1 MQNDY
6 PRDEEGFYDW
16 EPVNFYDAPSVV
28 ITQIMDGEGSLGR
41 AVRTFLQQEG
51 LSPKERDSFVQR
63 IKKSVGGDENKL
75 VGTTVDILLNPFV
88 LFMLAVSPVGIKQFL
103 RSKGQMMG
111 GLSEMGKL
119 GRKTVEGFRAL
130 HLMGSISMNDHAAT
144 SLAVSHMENRF
155 RKIIDRMHSVVGE
168 ARGKM
173 IENVQKVV
181 GRDITDL
188 DPTRYRGD
196 TAKKIGMLNRMLA
209 LSEAGLFADDVGG
222 LIQRRGVTRVATT
235 VDERGVTAN
244 RILPLPSKKGEAVRE
259 FAVGSTFVDKETG
272 LTHTVTSEPLALT
285 NLENYKKA
293 KELLKT
299 KNISWITTEDVSP
312 DVDARMPF
320 TRDEAFAR
328 LAEEGFDRGVIE
340 RYAQAI
346 RRQNQFLAGKNFGK
360 TNADY
365 EPVLKA
371 DGTFDVDPDKVI
383 NQLISYSET
392 SGVRKQLSEAEKNA
406 LVELIGSPAEEIV
419 PEWVIG
425 GIRRGEIT
433 KTQLSN
439 LVRNLYTAQINQ
451 SGKYMPRNVA
461 DVWTLDRGS
470 ALKQE
475 PYDYTVINRGED
487 PGRDSQRVA
496 SFVQLRNT
504 DRLILNPGDL
514 QAVIDDMGPDFW
526 TSTPQRSAGA
536 AKIEDQIR
544 KTRKYINDRILTNN
558 TAATTPLD
566 FERAMRSYTQ
576 RAIGNSIYFAE
587 APPEFLV
594 KQLQEVIKSKKGPKL
609 QNEDLR
615 ERILP
620 TGVTKVMSRTL
631 SELGITPE
639 IVERVRLGDITY
651 APQPKFE
658 LAARTLRDQMNSL
671 SMELTGLSTGVKSP
685 GLSSKARLARINAL
699 ERQIAERNDALN
711 FVERYR
717 QPLASEAQQPSN
729 MSQYMRAIM
738 SRENQPTQE
747 FLDGIIIPRLFGGAQ
762 LNHAQVFGA
771 MQSARR
777 ALKAFSES
785 GVGNYLKEN
794 GGSLGRAVHGFAEE
808 LGNKPLYVRDAADFN
823 RNIASWGYST
833 HLSSPL
839 TGLYNGMQLLTWAG
853 AQLGYPQALAS
864 LGRAYKM
871 YSKYMGERIK
881 HPLRLDPSERR
892 RIWEKTIPYSNWNG
906 HDLTMVSENFLSD
919 LDSAIFASRVHSK
932 PSWLRHY
939 FMDTPLALFR
949 AFEEVNRIAVADLG
963 VNFYT
968 KMLGRAGGAVKMS
981 VDEVALN
988 IQNMQGMYNFAAQPT
1003 SKPRLLSD
1011 PRTGMGFLA
1020 NPTGGMLV
1028 QFPIRS
1034 LTNIAAS
1041 GQAFGGTRE
1050 FGFGLVGGPT
1060 VPIPAQIGDLG
1071 RVLGMGAVVYELFKN
1086 TMNVDL
1092 SPALGASTTV
1102 GLGQTVAQ
1110 GFVPIPAQILYGLTT
1125 GLVTGDREELRR
1137 QLFRTLP
1144 FGIPLSK
1151 TLGAL
1156 PAIPGG
1162 GPFGL
1167 LQSQYADWSNPNTEG
1182 NIPVYRDDGTL
1193 QSFESPL
1200 ALVLRGIGFDPR
1212 KVKSP
1217 QEATKFLL
1225 ANRAEII
1232 ELKRKYKDA
1241 VLGNNMALAQ
1251 QVEAEY
1257 KKRYGIPMTV
1267 KPSEWDRAVE
1277 LRQGGVAE
1285 RMLQTLPSDVRRQYQ
1300 NTLDQPELMTRFGL
1314 PLGGLTAADTMRQR
1328 QSIRGFNFPTP
1339 ENLPV
1344 PERPDQ

>member
-1 MQNDY
+1 
-6 PRDEEGFYDW
+6 
-16 EPVNFYDAPSVV
+16 
-28 ITQIMDGEGSLGR
+28 MDGEGSLGR

-103 RSKGQMMG
+103 RSRGQMMG

-144 SLAVSHMENRF
+144 SMAVSHMENRF
-155 RKIIDRMHSVVGE
+155 RKIIDRMHSLVGE
-168 ARGKM
+168 SRGKM
-173 IENVQKVV
+173 IENVRQVV
-181 GRDITDL
+181 GRDIVDL
-188 DPTRYRGD
+188 DPTRYTGEV
-196 TAKKIGMLNRMLA
+196 AKKVGMLNRMLA
-209 LSEAGLFADDVGG
+209 LSEGGLFADDVGG
-222 LIQRRGVTRVATT
+222 LIQRRGVTRVAST
-235 VDERGVTAN
+235 VDEKGATVN

-259 FAVGSTFVDKETG
+259 LKIGSKFTDKETG
-272 LTHTVTSEPLALT
+272 LEHTVVSEPIALT

-299 KNISWITTEDVSP
+299 RNISWITTEDVVP
-312 DVDARMPF
+312 DVDVRMPF

-328 LAEEGFDRGVIE
+328 LEQEGFNRKIIE
-340 RYAQAI
+340 QYTLAI
-346 RRQNQFLAGKNFGK
+346 RKQNQFLAGKNFGK
-360 TNADY
+360 TNNDFD
-365 EPVLKA
+365 PILNA
-371 DGTFDVDPDKVI
+371 DGTFDIDPDKVI
-383 NQLISYSET
+383 NQLMSYSET

-425 GIRRGEIT
+425 GIRRGEIS
-433 KTQLSN
+433 KTQLSS
-439 LVRNLYTAQINQ
+439 VVKNLYTAQINQ

-487 PGRDSQRVA
+487 PGRDAQRVA

-514 QAVIDDMGPDFW
+514 RAVIDDMGPDFW
-526 TSTPQRSAGA
+526 MSSPERGAGA
-536 AKIEDQIR
+536 TKLEDRIR
-544 KTRKYINDRILTNN
+544 KTQTYINDWILTNN

-576 RAIGNSIYFAE
+576 RAIGNAIYFAE
-587 APPEFLV
+587 APPDFLR
-594 KQLQEVIKSKKGPKL
+594 KQLQDVIKSGKGPKL

-615 ERILP
+615 ERIEP
-620 TGVTKVMSRTL
+620 TGVSKVMSRTL

-651 APQPKFE
+651 ASQPKFE

-671 SMELTGLSTGVKSP
+671 STELTALSTGTKSF
-685 GLSSKARLARINAL
+685 GVSSKERIRRMNSL
-699 ERQIAERNDALN
+699 ERQIAERNKALD

-717 QPLASEAQQPSN
+717 QPLASVTQEPSN
-729 MSQYMRAIM
+729 MSEFMRAIM

-762 LNHAQVFGA
+762 LNHAQTYGA
-771 MQSARR
+771 MQSIRR
-777 ALKAFSES
+777 TLKSFAES
-785 GVGNYLKEN
+785 GPGKYIKEN
-794 GGSLGRAVHGFAEE
+794 GGSVGKALHGFAETT
-808 LGNKPLYVRDAADFN
+808 GNKPLYVRDAADLN
-823 RNIASWGYST
+823 RNIASWGYAT

-839 TGLYNGMQLLTWAG
+839 TAMYNGMQLLTWAG
-853 AQLGYPQALAS
+853 AQMGYPQALAS

-871 YSKYMGERIK
+871 YSKYLAERVK
-881 HPLRLDPSERR
+881 MPMRLDPSERR
-892 RIWEKTIPYSNWNG
+892 KVWERTIPYSNWNG
-906 HDLTMVSENFLSD
+906 FDLTMVSENFLSD

-949 AFEEVNRIAVADLG
+949 GFEEVNRIAVADLG
-963 VNFYT
+963 VNFYGR
-968 KMLGRAGGAVKMS
+968 MLKQAGKAVTMGA
-981 VDEVALN
+981 DEVALN

-1020 NPTGGMLV
+1020 NPLGGMLV

-1041 GQAFGGTRE
+1041 GQAFGGTRD
-1050 FGFGLVGGPT
+1050 FGLGLIGGPT
-1060 VPIPAQIGDLG
+1060 VQIPAQIADLG
-1071 RVLGMGAVVYELFKN
+1071 RTLGMGALVYEIFKN

-1102 GLGQTVAQ
+1102 GLGQTIGQ

-1125 GLVTGDREELRR
+1125 GLATRDVEEIRR

-1162 GPFGL
+1162 GAFGL
-1167 LQSQYADWSNPNTEG
+1167 LQSQYADWKNPNLEG
-1182 NIPVYRDDGTL
+1182 NIPVYRSDGTL

-1200 ALVLRGIGFDPR
+1200 NLVLRGIGFDPR

-1232 ELKRKYKDA
+1232 DLKRKYKDA

-1285 RMLQTLPSDVRRQYQ
+1285 RMLQTLPSDVRKQYQ
-1300 NTLDQPELMTRFGL
+1300 RTLDQPDLMTRFGL
-1314 PLGGLTAADTMRQR
+1314 PPGSLTEADTMRQR
-1328 QSIRGFNFPTP
+1328 QSVRKFNFPTP

-1344 PERPDQ
+1344 PDQPDQ